1 MQPHHA
7 IITQVV
13 SVLLDNPFTNYS
25 MILSMVYEQNF
36 SAAMPYDTAIIVM
49 LIQAIKYYR

>member
-1 MQPHHA
+1 MSHQPHHA

-13 SVLLDNPFTNYS
+13 SVLLENPFANYS

-36 SAAMPYDTAIIVM
+36 SAANFSNAMQHK
-49 LIQAIKYYR
+49 L